1 MYLGSIT
8 GLGSV
13 PNPFLMTYFYMLFAL
28 AAGVGVALQAVF
40 NARLRFVLGAPVW
53 AAATQFLVGLTV
65 LGLIAVVTRQPAPV
79 TDGVGRAPWWIWT
92 GGIFG
97 ATFILMSVIVTP
109 RLGAALMLA
118 STIVGQLGA
127 ALVVD
132 HFGWFG
138 TPVIPMSWTRLVGV
152 ALLALGVLLIRWP

>member
-1 MYLGSIT
+1 MSSL
-8 GLGSV
+8 
-13 PNPFLMTYFYMLFAL
+13 YMLFAV
-28 AAGVGVALQAVF
+28 AAGIGVAVQAVL

-53 AAATQFLVGLTV
+53 AAITQFVVGLAV
-65 LGLIAVVTRQPAPV
+65 LGVVALVTRPGPPA
-79 TDGVGRAPWWIWT
+79 TAALGKAPWWLWT

-97 ATFILMSVIVTP
+97 ATFILMGVIVTP

-127 ALVVD
+127 ALLVD

-138 TPVIPMSWTRLVGV
+138 AAVIPISATRIVGV
-152 ALLALGVLLIRWP
+152 VLLAIGVILIRWP